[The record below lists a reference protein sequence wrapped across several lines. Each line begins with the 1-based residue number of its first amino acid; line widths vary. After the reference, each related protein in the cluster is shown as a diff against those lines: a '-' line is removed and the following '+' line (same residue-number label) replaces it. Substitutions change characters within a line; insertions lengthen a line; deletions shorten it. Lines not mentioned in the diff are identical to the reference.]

1 MADSTQGSQA
11 DGNHRVPVGL
21 ICGVDVGGGHFTPP
35 NRGNSSSFTN
45 KTRCIW
51 HHFKHLYYFASLERT
66 FERLNHVSPLKNR
79 FKGGCL
85 SFQKNGDE
93 EPRYIN
99 TQTVFHPI
107 HPPHNPDSFLRNQE
121 RCTRCV
127 TSCSSSVFNSFQTI
141 NYRRKRHR
149 LGSTCFS
156 EPMALVPS
164 QHPTSRIYVIR

>member
-1 MADSTQGSQA
+1 MGS
-11 DGNHRVPVGL
+11 
-21 ICGVDVGGGHFTPP
+21 GHFTQP

-51 HHFKHLYYFASLERT
+51 HHFKHLYYCCIVRT
-66 FERLNHVSPLKNR
+66 HFQEIKPCLTLKKQIQGRLPI
-79 FKGGCL
+79 L
-85 SFQKNGDE
+85 SENGDE

-107 HPPHNPDSFLRNQE
+107 HPPHDPGSFLRNQE

-149 LGSTCFS
+149 LGFTCFS

-164 QHPTSRIYVIR
+164 QHPTSRVYVIR